1 MKRKLS
7 LLMVLMMMLTLIPA
21 NMAFAASSAVVNT
34 SVTSADGVVDFEM
47 EIEAKG
53 TGIASGDV
61 FRLTLNG
68 DADFVDANDDDV
80 YNATDVTVSAPAAI
94 DAPNSS
100 STALEIKVNGLGASG
115 DTISVSAKVELDGAE
130 GDQTVTIA
138 NVIGSSIT
146 RQTLTFAVV
155 SGSGNFIV
163 NTLESNKTVYRKA
176 AQNATDFEIR
186 EATPSA
192 MKTGTVEFQLPKG
205 ATWDAAT
212 AISGTNLT
220 VATTTATKKTNDSKA
235 VISADGRT
243 LSVEIS
249 AITGSTDRLIVRP
262 VITID
267 RDAKLGDIEVSVDGN
282 TTDIDVDDIKIA
294 TYKEYGVVLEVDEAK
309 TIVAGKA
316 EENKAYT
323 VDVTINQAGNS
334 LIGGRYMEFTVDG
347 GTVKVKDDDGA
358 TIDMV
363 DADDNGYSDEFDLT
377 VPTGI
382 GTSDIELQ
390 FYVKGDWDS
399 VGELKLTGKGAG
411 MEEQTVKLA
420 DILTPAKITTKV
432 DDKKTVADVIVGLQ
446 NQATPEITITES
458 QAGSLAEGYYV
469 FDLNQARYNGVEFI
483 DSNVKFETTGDIS
496 VDDVYTIEN
505 GEKLIVYVDGESS
518 KEASTITI
526 KGLQVTLDRTVPFG
540 QLDLRFGAAV
550 ADDDAEFGINP
561 EKEKYD
567 VETIIEKVPFLNVV
581 TEVQTA
587 RQQKTVFTL
596 DSTTYTVG
604 SETKT
609 LDAAPYISNNRTM
622 LPIGTVAQLAGATLN
637 YSPSTRTAV
646 FTKDNLVVSMN
657 LDTNILLVNGSPVP
671 MDAKPEIVN
680 SRAFVPV
687 VYVAQAFGIQNG
699 IDIVYD
705 AASRT
710 VTLFPNA
717 Q

>member
-1 MKRKLS
+1 
-7 LLMVLMMMLTLIPA
+7 MMLTLVPA

-53 TGIASGDV
+53 TGIATGDV

-68 DADFVDANDDDV
+68 DADFVDVNDDDV
-80 YNATDVTVSAPAAI
+80 YNATDVTVSAPAVI

-100 STALEIKVNGLGASG
+100 STALEIKVNGFVASG
-115 DTISVSAKVELDGAE
+115 DTISISGKVELDGAE

-155 SGSGNFIV
+155 SGSGDFIV

-186 EATPSA
+186 EATASA
-192 MKTGTVEFQLPKG
+192 MKAGTVEFQLPKG

-212 AISGTNLT
+212 TISGTNLT
-220 VATTTATKKTNDSKA
+220 IDVAAPGANETDTNDNNA
-235 VISADGRT
+235 VISEDGRT

-249 AITGSTDRLIVRP
+249 AVTASTDRLIVRP

-347 GTVKVKDDDGA
+347 GTVAVKDADGT

-377 VPTGI
+377 VPAAI
-382 GTSDIELQ
+382 GSSDIELQ

-420 DILTPAKITTKV
+420 DVLTPAKITTKV

-469 FDLNQARYNGVEFI
+469 FDLNQARYNGVEFL
-483 DSNVKFETTGDIS
+483 DSNVKFETTGNIS

-505 GEKLIVYVDGESS
+505 GEKVVVYVDGESS

-550 ADDDAEFGINP
+550 KDANDATDGEFGINP
-561 EKEKYD
+561 EKVNYD

>member
-34 SVTSADGVVDFEM
+34 SVTSADGVVDFEI

-53 TGIASGDV
+53 TGIATGDV

-68 DADFVDANDDDV
+68 DADFVDENDSFADAFDVEGPATINDD
-80 YNATDVTVSAPAAI
+80 
-94 DAPNSS
+94 NSS
-100 STALEIKVNGLGASG
+100 STALEVEVDGFVASG
-115 DTISVSAKVELDGAE
+115 DSISISGKVELDGAE

-155 SGSGNFIV
+155 SGSGDFIV

-176 AQNATDFEIR
+176 NQNATDFEIR
-186 EATPSA
+186 EATSAA
-192 MKTGTVEFQLPKG
+192 MKPGTVEFQLPKG
-205 ATWDAAT
+205 VTWVYDGAS
-212 AISGTNLT
+212 IDKD
-220 VATTTATKKTNDSKA
+220 VTTTIGTSTDLDLGTVSLSSDK
-235 VISADGRT
+235 RT
-243 LSVEIS
+243 LSVEI
-249 AITGSTDRLIVRP
+249 TDVTPNTDRLIIRP
-262 VITID
+262 RINVD
-267 RDAKLGDIEVSVDGN
+267 RDAKLGDIEISVDGN

-334 LIGGRYMEFTVDG
+334 LIAGRYMEFTVDG
-347 GTVKVKDDDGA
+347 GTVKVKDNDGT

-377 VPTGI
+377 VPQSI
-382 GTSDIELQ
+382 GTNDIELQ

-446 NQATPEITITES
+446 NQATPEIKITES

-469 FDLNQARYNGVEFI
+469 FDLNQARYNGVEFL
-483 DSNVKFETTGDIS
+483 DSNVKFETTGNIS

-561 EKEKYD
+561 EKEKYE

-596 DSTTYTVG
+596 DSVTYTVG